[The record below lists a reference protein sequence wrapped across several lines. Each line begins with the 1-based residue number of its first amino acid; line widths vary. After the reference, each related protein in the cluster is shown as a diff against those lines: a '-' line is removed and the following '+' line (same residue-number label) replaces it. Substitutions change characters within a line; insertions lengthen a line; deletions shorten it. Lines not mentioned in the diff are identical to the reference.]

1 MHTEGTNMKKL
12 ISLGLFFIVLLV
24 LSACGKDTLGE
35 FPEVNENKKVDMTV
49 EEMNTLLSAVDMQNQ
64 MEEAMLLSID
74 LDMNVE
80 QGVINPLTRMKE
92 SDFIVDLVLSSKT
105 YISLSDQIDEVALI
119 SNNTID
125 LSVKTEHVYAS
136 LMDEEDSIKGDL
148 DIYFM
153 QQFLYYNADI
163 ETTATD
169 GPIENGKHT
178 INLGVTQSIWDE
190 IFVSPDDLVGDYLDI
205 GIDPDEIL
213 DDVEMMT
220 FMLESGMISAYKDGS
235 AYTFMIDITKSKILD
250 NLNDFLDATMDTTDW
265 DSVDYFEN
273 SIELKDS
280 INLFDKLELSLIYV
294 VEDDVVQKAGISM
307 NIELN
312 EENMMVNIV
321 GQIVIDMN
329 VDMPDF
335 PKDLDEYELTD
346 SPLGLLGF

>member
-1 MHTEGTNMKKL
+1 MKKL

-35 FPEVNENKKVDMTV
+35 FPEVNENKKVDMTA

-74 LDMNVE
+74 LDMSVKE
-80 QGVINPLTRMKE
+80 SIINPLTRMKE
-92 SDFIVDLVLSSKT
+92 SDLSMDLVLSSKT

-125 LSVKTEHVYAS
+125 LNVKTDYIYA
-136 LMDEEDSIKGDL
+136 LGDDEDSIVGDL

-153 QQFLYYNADI
+153 NQFLYYNADI

-169 GPIENGKHT
+169 GPIENGKYT
-178 INLGVTQSIWDE
+178 MNLGITQSIWDE
-190 IFVSPDDLVGDYLDI
+190 IFVSPQDLADYL
-205 GIDPDEIL
+205 GMGLNLDELL
-213 DDVEMMT
+213 DSIEMMT
-220 FMLESGMISAYKDGS
+220 FMLDSGMISTYKDGS
-235 AYTFMIDITKSKILD
+235 TYTFMIDITKTKILD

-265 DSVDYFEN
+265 DAVDYFEN

-294 VEDDVVQKAGISM
+294 IEDDVVQKAGISM
-307 NIELN
+307 NIDLDYDN
-312 EENMMVNIV
+312 LMVKIV
-321 GQIVIDMN
+321 GQIVVDLN
-329 VDMPDF
+329 VEMPEF

-346 SPLGLLGF
+346 SLLGKRGF